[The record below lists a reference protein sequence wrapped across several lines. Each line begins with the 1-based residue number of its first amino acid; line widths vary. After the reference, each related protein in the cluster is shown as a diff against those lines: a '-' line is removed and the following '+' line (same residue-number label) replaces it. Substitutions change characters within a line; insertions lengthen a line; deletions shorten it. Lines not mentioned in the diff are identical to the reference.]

1 MSIFQ
6 RVSTTHKSW
15 LLNCDLRSVRTSITV
30 IKRLPRMRH
39 FCLRKRVF
47 WCFLLRWKKPSEW
60 FLCRMVSQ
68 INIHISHILYV
79 QYLSICLSVDLSID
93 WSMYA
98 CILCLHPL
106 PASSA
111 CIPCLLPPP
120 IHPSHRY
127 IEAIQC
133 TQTQRVKTLQIPQL
147 HNFLPRIP
155 EVYSPGNPPGVHHLW
170 LLHRSNTDPAASD
183 APSLAWTP
191 GDLVLGVFWMVRIR
205 WSMAK
210 HGNGSIPINTIFR
223 GMNIHLP
230 AILMWT
236 EGVQGFDT
244 HPHSTE
250 IGCVYTIVY
259 SYYM

>member
-1 MSIFQ
+1 MTCAQSAHLSPSSNDYQEWGIFAWENVFFDVFCWDE
-6 RVSTTHKSW
+6 RNHLNDSFAEWFHKS
-15 LLNCDLRSVRTSITV
+15 TFT
-30 IKRLPRMRH
+30 
-39 FCLRKRVF
+39 
-47 WCFLLRWKKPSEW
+47 
-60 FLCRMVSQ
+60 
-68 INIHISHILYV
+68 SHIYFM
-79 QYLSICLSVDLSID
+79 YNICLSVYLLIYLSID

-120 IHPSHRY
+120 IHPSIHPSHRY

-250 IGCVYTIVY
+250 IGCVYIL
-259 SYYM
+259 

>member
-1 MSIFQ
+1 MRRRMKQAATMGPECSHGKWACLIGTSSAKLVIFCGYVNFPEGIHNPQ
-6 RVSTTHKSW
+6 IMVVKLWLALSPHILSPSSNDYQEWGIFAWENVFFDVFCWDERNHLNDSFAEWFHKS
-15 LLNCDLRSVRTSITV
+15 TFT
-30 IKRLPRMRH
+30 
-39 FCLRKRVF
+39 
-47 WCFLLRWKKPSEW
+47 
-60 FLCRMVSQ
+60 
-68 INIHISHILYV
+68 SHIYFM
-79 QYLSICLSVDLSID
+79 YNICLSVYLLIYLSID

-120 IHPSHRY
+120 IHPSIHPSHRY

-191 GDLVLGVFWMVRIR
+191 GDLVLGVFLDGENQVIDGKTWK
-205 WSMAK
+205 W
-210 HGNGSIPINTIFR
+210 INT
-223 GMNIHLP
+223 
-230 AILMWT
+230 
-236 EGVQGFDT
+236 
-244 HPHSTE
+244 
-250 IGCVYTIVY
+250 Y
-259 SYYM
+259 

>member
-1 MSIFQ
+1 MTCAQSAHLSPSSNDYQEWGIFAWENVFFDVFCWDE
-6 RVSTTHKSW
+6 RNHLNDSFAEWFHKS
-15 LLNCDLRSVRTSITV
+15 TFT
-30 IKRLPRMRH
+30 
-39 FCLRKRVF
+39 
-47 WCFLLRWKKPSEW
+47 
-60 FLCRMVSQ
+60 
-68 INIHISHILYV
+68 SHIYFM
-79 QYLSICLSVDLSID
+79 YNICLSVYLLIYLSID

-120 IHPSHRY
+120 IHPSIHPSHRY

-183 APSLAWTP
+183 APSLAWTH

-250 IGCVYTIVY
+250 IGCVYIIVY